1 MTKTEIFNFFG
12 IRDLL
17 DFPGK
22 VCGVGITMDIYVH
35 PTIENKR
42 MQMSKAFKGIL

>member
-12 IRDLL
+12 IGDLL

-22 VCGVGITMDIYVH
+22 VWEILDMPSD
-35 PTIENKR
+35 KR
-42 MQMSKAFKGIL
+42 NQVSL